1 MQILAEELES
11 YLSETFGL
19 PVRVKP
25 DLKTAEKLPIF
36 FGALYSTW
44 ETTIVG
50 HPVILLFQR
59 KREAVSPAQVA
70 KHVVVART
78 ALGRDVAFV
87 FPTLQSFERKR
98 LVHYHVPFIVPERQT
113 YLPDLLI
120 DLRDL
125 VRGQRVGM
133 PDDGRVKHLSTPAQV
148 LLLHG
153 LQHRLGE
160 GDRSLKN
167 WAILLEYSGMTA
179 SRICDELVGLELCE
193 SEQNGKRVL
202 LHLGADRLA
211 LWNKALPFL
220 RSPKLRI
227 AHVQVARPDTVLWYN
242 AGISALSRYTMLAE
256 GRNAV
261 YAMSAA
267 EYRRAKEDQR
277 LVAQASAD
285 DSSIVVEQW
294 RYRPAKLSEDNRTVD
309 RLSLYLTLKDD
320 RDERVEAA
328 LVELLE
334 GVKW

>member
-1 MQILAEELES
+1 MQNLAEELES

-19 PVRVKP
+19 AVRVKR
-25 DLKTAEKLPIF
+25 DLKAAEKLPIF

-44 ETTIVG
+44 ETTIAG

-70 KHVVVART
+70 KHVVVARA

-125 VRGQRVGM
+125 VRGRRDGM

-153 LQHRLGE
+153 LQNRLDE
-160 GDRSLKN
+160 GGRSLKS
-167 WAILLEYSGMTA
+167 WAKLLEYSGMTA

-220 RSPKLRI
+220 RSPKLRV

-242 AGISALSRYTMLAE
+242 AGLSALSRYTMLAE

-267 EYRRAKEDQR
+267 EYRRAKEDRR
-277 LVAQASAD
+277 LVEQASAD

-328 LVELLE
+328 LAELME